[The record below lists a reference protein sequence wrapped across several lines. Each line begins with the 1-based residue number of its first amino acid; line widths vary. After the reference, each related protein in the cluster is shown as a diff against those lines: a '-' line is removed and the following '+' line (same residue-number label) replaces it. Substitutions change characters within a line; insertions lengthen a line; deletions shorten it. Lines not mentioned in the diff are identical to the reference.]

1 MSRKKKKH
9 QNNFPQTTTP
19 VSSPK
24 PGLPSSEAFS
34 RQITFD
40 SLEDKIRG
48 EDMLQE
54 QEQKNLKE
62 GREIQKELESAEVDR
77 RMEEL
82 RQQLGL
88 HKNDSKTRKK

>member
-9 QNNFPQTTTP
+9 QNNRPQVTTP
-19 VSSPK
+19 
-24 PGLPSSEAFS
+24 LPSQNPALPSPEAFS

-48 EDMLQE
+48 EDMIQE
-54 QEQKNLKE
+54 QEQTKLKE

-77 RMEEL
+77 RLEQL

-88 HKNDSKTRKK
+88 TKNAPKSRKK